1 VKLRREGVEECN
13 LYVQAD
19 VQRLKQVLL
28 NLMSNAVKYN
38 RDKGTVEV
46 CCATSSEGVGRI
58 TVSDTGRGIAADK
71 MERLFEP
78 FDRID
83 ADKWGVEG
91 VGLGLALSK
100 RLAEA
105 MGGKLQG
112 ESTLGE
118 GSSFWVEL
126 PITEGQQLIEAQT
139 TSPTELRTDVGSG
152 PRGTVLYV
160 EDNLSNAK
168 LVQRILEQ
176 RRPGVELVEAMQ
188 GRLAL
193 DLARQHHPDLILLD
207 LHLPDLSGAEV
218 LRLLGRDSTT
228 ADIPVV
234 VVSADAT
241 RSQVERLLEA
251 GALDYVTKPIDVA
264 ALLAIVDQTV
274 GRRTAGQFG

>member
-1 VKLRREGVEECN
+1 
-13 LYVQAD
+13 
-19 VQRLKQVLL
+19 
-28 NLMSNAVKYN
+28 
-38 RDKGTVEV
+38 
-46 CCATSSEGVGRI
+46 
-58 TVSDTGRGIAADK
+58 
-71 MERLFEP
+71 LFEP

-241 RSQVERLLEA
+241 RSQVERLREA